1 VSLQLTELV
10 IADKCSS
17 YQLYFDHLQPLYPL
31 LRKPPGRQGLGA
43 IRIPLRL
50 EKAVFCVASRF
61 AESGRAKS
69 PREYAQEA
77 QNCDSRTERMI
88 DQVKSEFLLC
98 VHSLTES
105 ISRDSLAEIGRISRL
120 ASLCGSQYVK
130 LHPSQNPRSN
140 TAAVDME
147 LEEWK
152 SLWWSIYAL
161 DICCN
166 ALT

>member
-1 VSLQLTELV
+1 MSLHLTKLL
-10 IADKCSS
+10 IADQCSS

-31 LRKPPGRQGLGA
+31 LRKPPGGQGLGA
-43 IRIPLRL
+43 MRLPLRL
-50 EKAVFCVASRF
+50 EKAVFCLASRF
-61 AESGRAKS
+61 ADPGRAKS

-77 QNCDSRTERMI
+77 HKFDSRTERMI

-98 VHSLTES
+98 VYNLTES
-105 ISRDSLAEIGRISRL
+105 ISRESLAEIGRISRL
-120 ASLCGSQYVK
+120 ATLCGSQYVK
-130 LHPSQNPRSN
+130 SRPSLNPCSN
-140 TAAVDME
+140 LTALDMD

-161 DICCN
+161 DVCCN